1 MTTQRSLLAIAI
13 ALGFGYSGAVLA
25 NQGGDGS
32 PNTNADD
39 GSAAVNDS
47 FKIADSG
54 NDNSDNSTHVADS
67 ANDNSDNSTDVSDS
81 FKIKDSGNDNSDNS
95 THVADSAN
103 DNSDNSTDVTDSF
116 KIKDSGNDNSDN
128 STDVTDSFKIKDSG
142 NDNSDNSIN
151 DSFKIADSGND
162 NSDNSDNSTTDVD
175 LNVFLNEA
183 ELNGVVNGVATAYAL
198 DGDKGGMAAVT
209 NHNEISGGSAN
220 FTGVG
225 AIAQSAGNGNLTQ
238 ANVSV
243 MSNLTTNAQ

>member
-95 THVADSAN
+95 THVADSA
-103 DNSDNSTDVTDSF
+103 
-116 KIKDSGNDNSDN
+116 NDNSDN